1 MTILFVV
8 AFWKKPRSIKETQDW
23 GQKVCMEDGEVE
35 DGKNAHDLYRIVN
48 DLSSIIQ
55 ICHTLDV

>member
-1 MTILFVV
+1 
-8 AFWKKPRSIKETQDW
+8 
-23 GQKVCMEDGEVE
+23 MEDGEVE
-35 DGKNAHDLYRIVN
+35 DGKNVHDSYRIAN

>member
-1 MTILFVV
+1 MIGVRGLSFDEKNKTL
-8 AFWKKPRSIKETQDW
+8 
-23 GQKVCMEDGEVE
+23 GHMEDGEVE